1 MTALLQSW
9 MEFDNKFVHEFFLPL
24 PILGTCNN
32 NPADD
37 CMLPNG
43 NIAESCEIMADH
55 WQVVDPSKPQCSP
68 GLIPTKVPSTAPMQP
83 CKESSICE
91 LLLGR

>member
-1 MTALLQSW
+1 MVFASKSVS
-9 MEFDNKFVHEFFLPL
+9 ECFLPVS
-24 PILGTCNN
+24 PLGTCNN
-32 NPADD
+32 NTADD

-43 NIAESCEIMADH
+43 NIAEHCETMADH

-68 GLIPTKVPSTAPMQP
+68 GLVPTSSPSTTPTQP

>member
-1 MTALLQSW
+1 MTALLQRL
-9 MEFDNKFVHEFFLPL
+9 MEFPNKSVSEFFLPL
-24 PILGTCNN
+24 PPLGTCNN
-32 NPADD
+32 NTADD

-43 NIAESCEIMADH
+43 NIAENCETMADH

-68 GLIPTKVPSTAPMQP
+68 GLVPTGSPSTTPTQP